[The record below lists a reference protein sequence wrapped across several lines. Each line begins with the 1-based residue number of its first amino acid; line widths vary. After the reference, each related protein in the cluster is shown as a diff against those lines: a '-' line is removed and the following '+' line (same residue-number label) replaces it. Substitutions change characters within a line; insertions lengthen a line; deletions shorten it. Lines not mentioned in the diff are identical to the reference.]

1 MLHFK
6 KIAEDIWRFEKMLNK
21 DLPLAMN
28 TDRERIFNIEVSESE
43 LTIELLNSFTAEP
56 ISITYTEEADF
67 SAKFPIRSSDDI
79 YFEKIT
85 NIIKNYKDSIE
96 ENFNA
101 KLEQIKNILDKE
113 VYIYKTEN
121 QSYIYA
127 FHPLIAIVDED
138 GLQKIYE
145 FGTETSIQNIT
156 AIENAVLKEI
166 LKSNKQML
174 SDKEHTIKINI
185 YGEEYINIRSIENL
199 IENSEEY
206 IKNKNNK
213 KKLVSLDKTLNKVFL
228 FSVLFDLI
236 FAITQLKIC
245 LYISMPL
252 MIILGAISLRINDQ
266 KKEIN
271 NKEDN
276 YNDFLKENKNKL
288 YIEIN
293 KIKDILKEYNLEE
306 VFERKFMEEK
316 NNQNDISDKVIS
328 SKVPNIDYNIRS
340 EHLKEINILLDEI
353 EKKGLDKENPII
365 YSYYIPELKNFEEN
379 IDNIPEEYKKEVN
392 QSIDLLKKKLQ
403 SILDE
408 DKKEE
413 DISLIAQVRAFNDS
427 LK

>member
-127 FHPLIAIVDED
+127 FHPLIAIVDKD

-185 YGEEYINIRSIENL
+185 YGEEYINIRSIKNL

-206 IKNKNNK
+206 IKNKNSK
-213 KKLVSLDKTLNKVFL
+213 KKLISLDKTLNKVFL
-228 FSVLFDLI
+228 FSVLFNLI
-236 FAITQLKIC
+236 FAITV
-245 LYISMPL
+245 S
-252 MIILGAISLRINDQ
+252 
-266 KKEIN
+266 
-271 NKEDN
+271 
-276 YNDFLKENKNKL
+276 
-288 YIEIN
+288 
-293 KIKDILKEYNLEE
+293 
-306 VFERKFMEEK
+306 V
-316 NNQNDISDKVIS
+316 
-328 SKVPNIDYNIRS
+328 
-340 EHLKEINILLDEI
+340 
-353 EKKGLDKENPII
+353 
-365 YSYYIPELKNFEEN
+365 
-379 IDNIPEEYKKEVN
+379 
-392 QSIDLLKKKLQ
+392 
-403 SILDE
+403 
-408 DKKEE
+408 
-413 DISLIAQVRAFNDS
+413 
-427 LK
+427 